1 MPPKSKRMIHLS
13 KARDAKV
20 QKLDLGSAGPS
31 SAQDA
36 SAPTLSITPDATNDR
51 TSVPG
56 ASGQSDQANMTEDEC
71 VLKHI
76 ESWTCTLSRDDQMSL
91 SITLHYALV
100 GVSGVPQNTA
110 AALIS
115 SLIGKS
121 ERTVREWKYD
131 FLSNGGQFS
140 DTEQGKYRREG
151 VIWQNEELNE
161 AASDYVRKNAVV
173 KGRPNMTSIAFCRW
187 VNESLLPNSILDPGY
202 PRSVSIETARKWLHE
217 LGFEV
222 LDKKKGIYIDGHERE
237 DVVQYRQRF
246 LRQLVAGGFLA
257 AEFAPS
263 LEAKSAF
270 PTDIDEPS
278 PERREKNIFIFHDE
292 STFNANDDE
301 ALQWGR
307 PESQIIRPKSRG
319 SGIMVSDFITEKD
332 GYLCLTEEEYAV
344 AHRND
349 SNIRMGARTKRLLD
363 WAQVHETNG
372 KCSENCG
379 S

>member
-1 MPPKSKRMIHLS
+1 
-13 KARDAKV
+13 
-20 QKLDLGSAGPS
+20 
-31 SAQDA
+31 
-36 SAPTLSITPDATNDR
+36 
-51 TSVPG
+51 
-56 ASGQSDQANMTEDEC
+56 
-71 VLKHI
+71 
-76 ESWTCTLSRDDQMSL
+76 MSL

-100 GVSGVPQNTA
+100 GVSGVPQTTA

-151 VIWQNEELNE
+151 VIRQNEELNE
-161 AASDYVRKNAVV
+161 AASDYVHKNAVV
-173 KGRPNMTSIAFCRW
+173 KGQPNMTSIAFCRW

-202 PRSVSIETARKWLHE
+202 PRSVSVETARKWLHE

-222 LDKKKGIYIDGHERE
+222 LDKKKGIYIDGHER
-237 DVVQYRQRF
+237 DVVQHRQRF

-270 PTDIDEPS
+270 PTDIDQPS

-301 ALQWGR
+301 AL
-307 PESQIIRPKSRG
+307 
-319 SGIMVSDFITEKD
+319 
-332 GYLCLTEEEYAV
+332 
-344 AHRND
+344 
-349 SNIRMGARTKRLLD
+349 
-363 WAQVHETNG
+363 
-372 KCSENCG
+372 
-379 S
+379 